1 MFVFRD
7 LENLDETS
15 IKTLISKVD
24 RKILVVALKGANES
38 LRNKF
43 VQTQSTR
50 GAEMMLEDISS
61 LGPVKLKDV
70 DAAQQG
76 VIATARDLEK
86 EGVISL
92 SASASDQYVY

>member
-1 MFVFRD
+1 M
-7 LENLDETS
+7 L
-15 IKTLISKVD
+15 
-24 RKILVVALKGANES
+24 
-38 LRNKF
+38 
-43 VQTQSTR
+43 
-50 GAEMMLEDISS
+50 LEDISS

-70 DAAQQG
+70 DAAQQQ

>member
-1 MFVFRD
+1 
-7 LENLDETS
+7 
-15 IKTLISKVD
+15 VD

-38 LRNKF
+38 LRTKF

-70 DAAQQG
+70 DAAQQA